1 MEYFTDNLNIISA
14 EIEKARL
21 EKELA
26 LLRTIEDGRR
36 RKARD
41 EAKMIL
47 LKPEKLIQKKYKNFI
62 KIQKILKFLVL
73 C

>member
-36 RKARD
+36 KARD
-41 EAKMIL
+41 EAKIIL
-47 LKPEKLIQKKYKNFI
+47 LKPEKLYYPESIDKEI
-62 KIQKILKFLVL
+62 GRSML
-73 C
+73 

>member
-47 LKPEKLIQKKYKNFI
+47 LKPEKLYYPESIDKEI
-62 KIQKILKFLVL
+62 GRSML
-73 C
+73 